1 MLWSCRG
8 PFASSLVPQAV
19 CVLGG
24 GAVPRPS
31 VRAQG
36 GGTAPRPPSLVAHRL
51 SELPLGGGP
60 PPPRLN
66 GKGARAGLRCPWG
79 HAPGVRAPE
88 VTRVCWCHWLTR
100 VAGLGGSETLRL
112 LKCRQGASAW
122 RRGIPSL
129 PRPPPAA
136 RPPPLAGASPRRG
149 REGSLAM
156 GAPPT
161 IRKGKEKLFHKP
173 PPLIAN
179 ACFQKL
185 ITLFE
190 KGWFPD
196 QIRPRT
202 MRMSVPG
209 EQTLEHRN

>member
-136 RPPPLAGASPRRG
+136 RRPPPAACRCEPAAGKGGQPGDGGAAHNKEGKREAFSQTTSLNSQCLFSETYHAFRERVVPRPNT
-149 REGSLAM
+149 S
-156 GAPPT
+156 
-161 IRKGKEKLFHKP
+161 
-173 PPLIAN
+173 
-179 ACFQKL
+179 
-185 ITLFE
+185 
-190 KGWFPD
+190 
-196 QIRPRT
+196 
-202 MRMSVPG
+202 
-209 EQTLEHRN
+209 